1 MCGIFN
7 AENDAAKK
15 RAARRRARRGEVEAG
30 SFAALRMSAL
40 WATDQALRLL
50 GMASK
55 HPAVLLKA

>member
-1 MCGIFN
+1 MWAISN
-7 AENDAAKK
+7 TENDAAKK
-15 RAARRRARRGEVEAG
+15 RATRRRARRGEVEAG

-40 WATDQALRLL
+40 WDADKALRLL